1 MWCLIGLASES
12 TTEADVGDD
21 LQAAQRTLTSRVMGK
36 PGVSGTAIGQKR
48 GEVCLMV
55 YVSGDVAAG
64 LVPNRVGGFPV
75 VIEKTGTFRK
85 L

>member
-1 MWCLIGLASES
+1 MWCSIDSASES
-12 TTEADVGDD
+12 TAEADVGDD
-21 LQAAQRTLTSRVMGK
+21 VQAAQRKLTGQVMGK

-48 GEVCLMV
+48 GETCLMV